1 MKFFLSVF
9 IQHKSAGI
17 EKRFGPQ
24 AIALG
29 RGHFRGLPLATNRF
43 IVDGTTRRGCA
54 CTRNSANSADKR
66 TEPRSHEVGSRLPEG
81 KVALTNFR
89 QVPRLNRHFTRLQK
103 SCTTTYYDEGG
114 ADR

>member
-9 IQHKSAGI
+9 IQHKSAEI
-17 EKRFGPQ
+17 EKRFGPK

-43 IVDGTTRRGCA
+43 IIDGTTRRGCA

-66 TEPRSHEVGSRLPEG
+66 TEPDHTKSALDYPKAKSR
-81 KVALTNFR
+81 
-89 QVPRLNRHFTRLQK
+89 
-103 SCTTTYYDEGG
+103 
-114 ADR
+114 